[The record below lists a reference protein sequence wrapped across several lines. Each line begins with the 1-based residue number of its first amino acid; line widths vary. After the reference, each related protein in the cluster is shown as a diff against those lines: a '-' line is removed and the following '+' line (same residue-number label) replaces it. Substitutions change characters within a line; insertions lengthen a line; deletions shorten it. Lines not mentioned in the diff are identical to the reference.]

1 MRCHG
6 PRFEQCKL
14 AVLTPCRIAK
24 HCAAAV
30 LPFGL
35 ALPCLAQAQA
45 YPLRPVRLVVASSPG
60 SGVDIVARIVAQR
73 MSETLG
79 TQVIVDNRPGAGGII
94 GVQNVAKSAA
104 DGYTLLMAAPSFTIS
119 ASLVRDLP
127 YDTIRDFA
135 PVGQATTGHYVVVVH
150 PSLPVHSVKELI
162 AFAKA
167 RPGQLN
173 FGSGGNGNSTHLA
186 AEYFRNLAGVDMVH
200 VPYKGSGA
208 AVTDLISGQIHLMFA
223 NITAAV
229 PHVKTGRLR
238 ALAASAHARS
248 LALPHL
254 PTVAEAGVPGYAVTS
269 WFGLAAPARTPQDV
283 IAKLNAVLTTAM
295 NARDMRDKLA
305 GEGAEP
311 APGSPGE
318 FGKHIAREIAVW
330 AKVIK
335 SVGVQ

>member
-1 MRCHG
+1 MALG
-6 PRFEQCKL
+6 FTLL
-14 AVLTPCRIAK
+14 ADV
-24 HCAAAV
+24 H
-30 LPFGL
+30 
-35 ALPCLAQAQA
+35 AQT
-45 YPLRPVRLVVASSPG
+45 YPVRPVRLVVASSPG

-79 TQVIVDNRPGAGGII
+79 VQMVVDNRPGAGGVV
-94 GVQNVAKSAA
+94 GVLNVAKSAP

-150 PSLPVHSVKELI
+150 PSLPVYSVKELI
-162 AFAKA
+162 ALAKA

-186 AEYFRNLAGVDMVH
+186 AEYFRSLAGVDMVH
-200 VPYKGSGA
+200 IPYKGSGA
-208 AVTDLISGQIHLMFA
+208 AVTDLIAGQIHLMFA

-238 ALAASAHARS
+238 ALAASGSTRS

-269 WFGLAAPARTPQDV
+269 WFGIVAPAREPQEV
-283 IAKLNAVLTTAM
+283 IAKLNAVLTAAM
-295 NARDMRDKLA
+295 NGRDMRDRLA

-318 FGKHIAREIAVW
+318 FGRHIAREIAIW
-330 AKVIK
+330 AKVVK
-335 SVGVQ
+335 LAGVQ

>member
-1 MRCHG
+1 MGLSATVIGKRKTANRVG
-6 PRFEQCKL
+6 EKMFRATTLL
-14 AVLTPCRIAK
+14 AISLL
-24 HCAAAV
+24 
-30 LPFGL
+30 LP
-35 ALPCLAQAQA
+35 AMALAQSFPSRA
-45 YPLRPVRLVVASSPG
+45 VRLVVASSPG

-79 TQVIVDNRPGAGGII
+79 AQMVVDNRPGAGGII
-94 GVQNVAKSAA
+94 GVQGVAKSVP
-104 DGYTLLMAAPSFTIS
+104 DGHTLLMAAPSFTIS

-150 PSLPVHSVKELI
+150 PSVPAHSVKELI
-162 AFAKA
+162 ALAKA

-186 AEYFRNLAGVDMVH
+186 AEYFKSLTGVDMVH
-200 VPYKGSGA
+200 VPYKGSGN
-208 AVTDLISGQIHLMFA
+208 AVTDLIAGQIHLMFA

-229 PHVKTGRLR
+229 PHVKTGKLR
-238 ALAASAHARS
+238 ALAASGHARS
-248 LALPHL
+248 LALPQL

-269 WFGLAAPARTPQDV
+269 WFGLAAPARTPPDT

-295 NARDMRDKLA
+295 NGRDMRERLA

-311 APGSPGE
+311 APGSPGD
-318 FGKHIAREIAVW
+318 FAKHIASEIAIW
-330 AKVIK
+330 ARVIK
-335 SVGVQ
+335 AAGVK

>member
-1 MRCHG
+1 MALG
-6 PRFEQCKL
+6 
-14 AVLTPCRIAK
+14 V
-24 HCAAAV
+24 
-30 LPFGL
+30 
-35 ALPCLAQAQA
+35 ALPADVHAQA
-45 YPLRPVRLVVASSPG
+45 YPVRPVRLVVASSPG

-79 TQVIVDNRPGAGGII
+79 AQMIVDNRPGAGGVI
-94 GVQNVAKSAA
+94 GVQNVAKSAP

-150 PSLPVHSVKELI
+150 PSLPVHNVKELI
-162 AFAKA
+162 ALAKA

-173 FGSGGNGNSTHLA
+173 FGTGGTGNSTHLA
-186 AEYFRNLAGVDMVH
+186 AEYFKSLAGIDMVH

-208 AVTDLISGQIHLMFA
+208 AVTDLIAGQIHLMFA

-238 ALAASAHARS
+238 ALAASGSARS
-248 LALPHL
+248 LALPDL

-269 WFGLAAPARTPQDV
+269 WFGIAAPARTPQDV
-283 IAKLNAVLTTAM
+283 ITKLNTVLTIAM
-295 NARDMRDKLA
+295 NGRDMRDRLA

-318 FGKHIAREIAVW
+318 FGRHIAREIAIW
-330 AKVIK
+330 ARVVK
-335 SVGVQ
+335 SAGMQ

>member
-1 MRCHG
+1 MRCG
-6 PRFEQCKL
+6 LLVLGLLL
-14 AVLTPCRIAK
+14 AAGS
-24 HCAAAV
+24 A
-30 LPFGL
+30 G
-35 ALPCLAQAQA
+35 AQT
-45 YPLRPVRLVVASSPG
+45 YPVRAVRLVVASSPG

-79 TQVIVDNRPGAGGII
+79 AQMVVDNRPGAGGII
-94 GVQNVAKSAA
+94 GVQAVAKAA
-104 DGYTLLMAAPSFTIS
+104 PDGYTLLMAAPSFTIS

-127 YDTIRDFA
+127 YDTLRDFA

-150 PSLPVHSVKELI
+150 PSVPVHSVKELI

-186 AEYFRNLAGVDMVH
+186 AEYFRNLTGIDMVH
-200 VPYKGSGA
+200 VPYKGSGH
-208 AVTDLISGQIHLMFA
+208 AVTDLIAGQIHLMFA

-229 PHVKTGRLR
+229 PHIKTGKLR
-238 ALAASAHARS
+238 PLAASGHARS
-248 LALPHL
+248 LALPQL

-269 WFGLAAPARTPQDV
+269 WFGLSAPARTPTEV
-283 IAKLNAVLTTAM
+283 ITKLNTVLTTAM
-295 NARDMRDKLA
+295 NGRDMRDKLA
-305 GEGAEP
+305 FEGAEP

-318 FGKHIAREIAVW
+318 FGKHIAREIAIW

-335 SVGVQ
+335 SAGM